1 MKWITEIVLNNYRAF
16 GKPETIIIPYGS
28 HLLIYGENGS
38 GKSSIFNGLRDFF
51 SSSVQEPKTKFN
63 LNKFEEANG
72 NLKGN
77 VILKLSESVNDS
89 NPVVLKFAEPF
100 DQSNHQQP
108 IIILANKFKGFLDY
122 KRMLKIHALD
132 IPESEQPNIFDLLI
146 KELLSEH
153 RVPDPKGGVTT
164 VELLSEYKRLTEIL
178 TTTKSRFS
186 NSALKEI
193 QERITAIDEQIE
205 EITDRAPKLGDLSES
220 EIGAKF
226 DLDNEKEEYNDAIKI
241 IEAKELLVKLNTS
254 LFELLKKVFTIAN
267 NYLNTYFK
275 NKISIDL
282 NYRPFE
288 YDERE
293 NKMIETLSLKIRY
306 AGLEINSYQAF
317 LNEAR
322 LSSLAICIYLA
333 SIKTFEPDSDSLKVL
348 YLDDVFIG
356 LDTSNRFPLLEI
368 IKKEFIEKGFQVFI
382 STYDRDWFELS
393 QNWFQIKLKGKTKAI
408 ELFIDDNNNSNTP
421 DSPVIKQTETNLE
434 KAEVY
439 FKAKDYPAAG
449 NCIRKE
455 CEAILK
461 RLLVDTYKCD
471 NEGNPIKEL
480 EHLLNRVREQFTDL
494 NIPYPDELINSLKI
508 FRKSF
513 LNPSSHDDKG
523 SPLFKR
529 EIEDAMEIAQQL
541 GQIPIPE
548 RVLIVEKG
556 LKFNY
561 SNVQNAYNAE
571 IELCDSVFFITYNG
585 STSYS
590 NYKFKVNYW
599 NWNGVQYAGKDGKE
613 MAMNKRVDFCN
624 QERRLA
630 DIFEAINKSTGIEI
644 PVNLESELLIGT
656 TGTLADLLK

>member
-1 MKWITEIVLNNYRAF
+1 MKWITEITLNNYRAF
-16 GKPETIIIPYGS
+16 NKPESIKIPYGS

-51 SSSVQEPKTKFN
+51 ASSVQEREIKFN

-72 NLKGN
+72 NIEGN
-77 VILKLSESVNDS
+77 VLLKLSESATDE
-89 NPVVLKFAEPF
+89 NPVGLKFAEPF
-100 DQSNHQQP
+100 DQSNHQQS
-108 IIILANKFKGFLDY
+108 IVFLANKFKGFLDY

-132 IPESEQPNIFDLLI
+132 IPESEQPNIFDLLV

-153 RVPDPKGGVTT
+153 RVSDPKGGVTT
-164 VELLSEYKRLTEIL
+164 VELLSEYERLSEIL
-178 TTTKSRFS
+178 KITKSQFS
-186 NSALKEI
+186 NTSLKEI
-193 QERITAIDEQIE
+193 QEKISEIDEQIE
-205 EITDRAPKLGDLSES
+205 EIADLAPKLGDLSES

-226 DLDNEKEEYNDAIKI
+226 DLENEKEEYTDALKI
-241 IEAKELLVKLNTS
+241 IEAKDLLSKLNTS
-254 LFELLKKVFTIAN
+254 LFELLKKVFNIAN
-267 NYLNTYFK
+267 EYLKTYFK

-288 YDERE
+288 FDERE

-333 SIKTFEPDSDSLKVL
+333 SIKTFEPDGDSLKVL

-393 QNWFQIKLKGKTKAI
+393 QNWFQVKLKGKTKAI
-408 ELFIDDNNNSNTP
+408 ELFIDDNNNFNTP
-421 DSPVIKQTETNLE
+421 DSPVIKQTESNLE

-461 RLLVDTYKCD
+461 GLLVDTYKCD

-480 EHLLNRVREQFTDL
+480 EALINRVKEQFSDL
-494 NIPYPDELINSLKI
+494 NIPYPAELIDSLKI

-529 EIEDAMEIAQQL
+529 EIEDAMEITRQL

-556 LKFNY
+556 QKFTYTNSQNNY
-561 SNVQNAYNAE
+561 KAE
-571 IELCDSVFFITYNG
+571 IELCDSVFFITHNG
-585 STSYS
+585 SSSYS
-590 NYKFKVNYW
+590 NYKFKVNDW
-599 NWNGVQYAGKDGKE
+599 VWKGVQYAGIDGKE
-613 MAMNKRVDFCN
+613 MEIKKRVNFCN
-624 QERRLA
+624 QERKLA
-630 DIFEAINKSTGIEI
+630 DIFEAINKSTGIAI
-644 PVNLESELLIGT
+644 PGSLESELLVGSG
-656 TGTLADLLK
+656 GTLDDLLR

>member
-1 MKWITEIVLNNYRAF
+1 MKWITEITLNNYRAF
-16 GKPETIIIPYGS
+16 NKPETIKIPYGS

-51 SSSVQEPKTKFN
+51 ASSVQEREIKFN
-63 LNKFEEANG
+63 LNKFE
-72 NLKGN
+72 LDKGN
-77 VILKLSESVNDS
+77 KEGVVAIQLSESATDA
-89 NPVVLKFAEPF
+89 NPVELKFTEPF
-100 DQSNHQQP
+100 DQSTHQQP
-108 IIILANKFKGFLDY
+108 IVILANKFKGFLDY
-122 KRMLKIHALD
+122 KRMLKVHALD
-132 IPESEQPNIFDLLI
+132 IPETEQPNIFGLLI

-164 VELLSEYKRLTEIL
+164 VELLSEYKRLSDIL
-178 TTTKSRFS
+178 ITTKSQFS
-186 NSALKEI
+186 NTSLKEI
-193 QERITAIDEQIE
+193 QEKIAEIDEQIE
-205 EITDRAPKLGDLSES
+205 DITDRASKLGSLSES

-226 DLDNEKEEYNDAIKI
+226 DLDNEKEEYTVALKI
-241 IEAKELLVKLNTS
+241 IETKDLLSKLNSS

-267 NYLNTYFK
+267 EYLKTYFK

-288 YDERE
+288 FDERE
-293 NKMIETLSLKIRY
+293 NRMIETLSLKIRY

-333 SIKTFEPDSDSLKVL
+333 SIKTFEPDGDSLKVL

-408 ELFIDDNNNSNTP
+408 ELFIDDNNNFNAP
-421 DSPVIKQTETNLE
+421 DSPVIKQTESNLE

-529 EIEDAMEIAQQL
+529 EIEDAMEITQQL
-541 GQIPIPE
+541 GQISIPE

-556 LKFNY
+556 QKFTYTNSQNNY
-561 SNVQNAYNAE
+561 EAE
-571 IELCDSVFFITYNG
+571 IELCDSIFYITHNG
-585 STSYS
+585 SSSYS
-590 NYKFKVNYW
+590 NYKFKVNHW
-599 NWNGVQYAGKDGKE
+599 NWKGVDYSDNKGME
-613 MAMNKRVDFCN
+613 MEQNKRVDFCN
-624 QERRLA
+624 KERKLSE
-630 DIFEAINKSTGIEI
+630 IFDAINMSTGIAI
-644 PVNLESELLIGT
+644 PGNLESEFLVGT
-656 TGTLADLLK
+656 SGTLADLLK